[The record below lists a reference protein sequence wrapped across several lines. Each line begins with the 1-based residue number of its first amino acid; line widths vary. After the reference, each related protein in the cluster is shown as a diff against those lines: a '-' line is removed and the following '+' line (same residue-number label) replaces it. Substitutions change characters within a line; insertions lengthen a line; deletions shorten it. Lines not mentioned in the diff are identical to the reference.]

1 MLYLQTEPGKSWT
14 YIMRDGQSR
23 VVTGSPLHECAN
35 NNHSK
40 SGPIIRKL
48 ANKWSAVT
56 SKKSDD
62 SRADKTRTTD
72 LDVMENNV
80 FRMIGDDDL

>member
-1 MLYLQTEPGKSWT
+1 
-14 YIMRDGQSR
+14 MRDGQSR
-23 VVTGSPLHECAN
+23 IITGSPLRECAN

-40 SGPIIRKL
+40 SGPIIKKL
-48 ANKWSAVT
+48 ANKWSAVM

-62 SRADKTRTTD
+62 SRAVTEIQTTD
-72 LDVMENNV
+72 LDVVENNV

>member
-1 MLYLQTEPGKSWT
+1 
-14 YIMRDGQSR
+14 MRDGQSR
-23 VVTGSPLHECAN
+23 IITGSPLRECAN

-40 SGPIIRKL
+40 SGPIIKKL

-62 SRADKTRTTD
+62 SRAVTEIRTTD

>member
-1 MLYLQTEPGKSWT
+1 
-14 YIMRDGQSR
+14 MRDGQSR
-23 VVTGSPLHECAN
+23 IITGSPLRECAN

-40 SGPIIRKL
+40 SGPIIKKL

-62 SRADKTRTTD
+62 SRAVTEIQTTD
-72 LDVMENNV
+72 LDVVENNV

>member
-1 MLYLQTEPGKSWT
+1 
-14 YIMRDGQSR
+14 MRDGQSR
-23 VVTGSPLHECAN
+23 IITGSPLRECAN

-40 SGPIIRKL
+40 SGPIIKKL

-62 SRADKTRTTD
+62 SRVVTEIQTTD
-72 LDVMENNV
+72 LDVVENNV

>member
-1 MLYLQTEPGKSWT
+1 MQAESGKSWT

-23 VVTGSPLHECAN
+23 IITGSPLRKCA

-40 SGPIIRKL
+40 SGPIIKKL

-62 SRADKTRTTD
+62 SKAVVDRTQMD
-72 LDVMENNV
+72 PEIMENNV

>member
-1 MLYLQTEPGKSWT
+1 
-14 YIMRDGQSR
+14 MRNGQSR
-23 VVTGSPLHECAN
+23 IVTGSPLREYAN

-40 SGPIIRKL
+40 AGPIIKKL

-56 SKKSDD
+56 SKKSND
-62 SRADKTRTTD
+62 SRSVADKTQTTD

>member
-1 MLYLQTEPGKSWT
+1 
-14 YIMRDGQSR
+14 MRDGQSR
-23 VVTGSPLHECAN
+23 IITGSPLRECA

-40 SGPIIRKL
+40 SGPIIKKL
-48 ANKWSAVT
+48 ANKWSAVM

-62 SRADKTRTTD
+62 SRAVADKTQTTD
-72 LDVMENNV
+72 FDVMENNV